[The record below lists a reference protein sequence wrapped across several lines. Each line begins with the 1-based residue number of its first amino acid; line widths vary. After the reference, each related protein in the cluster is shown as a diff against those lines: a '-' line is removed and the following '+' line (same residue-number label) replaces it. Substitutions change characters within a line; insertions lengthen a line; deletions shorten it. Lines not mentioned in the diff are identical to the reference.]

1 MNSKEGKLEWF
12 GGNEDA
18 LNMYRMLVDL
28 AHTWDDL
35 VDKDKDVTE
44 AEINNAFLVCLVYL
58 QANPFYRSIQEQVW
72 PMWLTVVSSYE
83 TANHFEKTKDP
94 HGIEIAHT
102 LRYAA
107 GHIVAYAVHVCVGAE
122 KAKEYLPDVWKSV
135 VFERFDEYR
144 KEHLDADPK

>member
-1 MNSKEGKLEWF
+1 MNNYGKLEWF

-28 AHTWDDL
+28 SHTWDDL
-35 VDKDKDVTE
+35 VDRDKPANEND
-44 AEINNAFLVCLVYL
+44 INNAFLICLVYL

-72 PMWLTVVSSYE
+72 PMWLTVVSAYE
-83 TANHFEKTKDP
+83 TANKFERDKDS

-102 LRYAA
+102 LRYSA
-107 GHIVAYAVHVCVGAE
+107 GHIVAYAVQVCVGYE
-122 KAKEYLPDVWKSV
+122 KAKEYLPDVWKNV

-144 KEHLDADPK
+144 KEHLNG